1 MAATYEPIAT
11 TTLGSATSG
20 VTFNS
25 IPSTYTDLILI
36 TNAKNDNNGG
46 IKIRFNNDSGSNYS
60 YTRIQGDGS
69 SPSSD
74 RTTNSDGI
82 EFGYLIAGNWAMN
95 IIQIQNY
102 SNSTTYKTLINE
114 AKCGNAN
121 PNATV
126 FVELWRSTSA
136 INKIQIDNSQ
146 QFQTGSTFTLY
157 GVKSA

>member
-11 TTLGSATSG
+11 QTLTGSSSG
-20 VTFNS
+20 ITFAS

-46 IKIRFNNDSGSNYS
+46 IKIRFNNDTGSNYS
-60 YTRIQGDGS
+60 YTRIIGDGS
-69 SPSSD
+69 SASSD

-82 EFGYLIAGNWAMN
+82 EFGYLIAGNWAIN
-95 IIQIQNY
+95 IIQIMNY

-114 AKCGNAN
+114 ARCASAN
-121 PNATV
+121 PNSTT
-126 FVELWRSTSA
+126 FVELWRNTSA

-157 GVKSA
+157 GIKAA